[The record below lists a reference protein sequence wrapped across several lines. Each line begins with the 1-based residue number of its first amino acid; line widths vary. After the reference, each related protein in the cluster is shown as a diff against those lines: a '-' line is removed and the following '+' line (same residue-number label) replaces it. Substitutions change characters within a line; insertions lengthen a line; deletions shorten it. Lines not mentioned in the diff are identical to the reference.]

1 MTPSKSGAASKDVFQ
16 TPETKKL
23 IDDDTALAMRNE
35 DSMIINNDS
44 TMYSEDT
51 ERCDFSVN
59 TIDIDSIM
67 NDCEEELVVT
77 RVPLKV
83 NWN

>member
-1 MTPSKSGAASKDVFQ
+1 MTPSKSGAASIDFFK
-16 TPETKKL
+16 TTETKKL
-23 IDDDTALAMRNE
+23 IDEDTALAMRNE

-51 ERCDFSVN
+51 ERCDLTVN

-67 NDCEEELVVT
+67 NDSEEELVVT